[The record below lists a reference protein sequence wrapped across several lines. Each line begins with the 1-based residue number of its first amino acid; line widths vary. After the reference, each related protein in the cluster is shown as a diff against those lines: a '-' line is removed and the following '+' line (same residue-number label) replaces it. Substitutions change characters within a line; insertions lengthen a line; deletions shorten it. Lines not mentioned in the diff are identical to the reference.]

1 MNLIMVMALQAAL
14 QSELVVEVLIR
25 SKHLPGLLQ
34 ETTSF
39 RLQAVSTTIDSA
51 FQNLIA
57 HRFDLLY
64 ESLHEG
70 FSPATTSPR
79 PFLVDFHTLQDQED
93 QEG

>member
-1 MNLIMVMALQAAL
+1 MNLIIMVMVLQAAL

-57 HRFDLLY
+57 HRFDLLD
-64 ESLHEG
+64 ESLHQG

-79 PFLVDFHTLQDQED
+79 PFQ
-93 QEG
+93 